1 MNWELIGWGL
11 ALVIVAIA
19 WLEVRAILGKDED
32 GNDNWP
38 GGAA

>member
-1 MNWELIGWGL
+1 MNWELIGLGL

-19 WLEVRAILGKDED
+19 WLEVRGIQGKDED
-32 GNDNWP
+32 GDWP

>member
-1 MNWELIGWGL
+1 MNWELIGWIL

-19 WLEVRAILGKDED
+19 WLEIRGILGKDED

-38 GGAA
+38 VGAA